1 MFCRGSDVLAI
12 QECSSCRVIF
22 TMARFALTLAV
33 VLVAVFLQETQALS
47 FERQPEDDLL
57 DQWLQEQMAE
67 VQSSPDTPVRPHTTH
82 TRTSSMYIRIYMW
95 RSMLVLCGWCVRF
108 CRVDLL
114 VMKTG
119 LGLPLPV
126 TLKNKTT

>member
-1 MFCRGSDVLAI
+1 
-12 QECSSCRVIF
+12 
-22 TMARFALTLAV
+22 MARFALTLAV

-82 TRTSSMYIRIYMW
+82 THTLVVCIY
-95 RSMLVLCGWCVRF
+95 VYTCGGQFWCYVVGVSGF
-108 CRVDLL
+108 AGWICWL
-114 VMKTG
+114 
-119 LGLPLPV
+119 
-126 TLKNKTT
+126 